1 MNIILFGAP
10 GAGKGTQAKFLI
22 KEFGLIQISTGDMLR
37 ESVNRKTELGKQV
50 ENIMANGE
58 LVPDDIIFS
67 LINERLKNKD
77 IKNGFIF
84 DGFPRNLKQAQKLD
98 EIMNQMNMQLDYVF
112 HIDVDEKILTSRIEN
127 RAKQEKI
134 IRKDDTPTVLIERLK
149 VYNKDTK
156 PVLDYYFNQNLLNDK
171 NSVLSSSMFFVN
183 SIVEVNIFAMLSEIF
198 FYVET
203 FSTYFTCIF
212 PIRFLMR

>member
-10 GAGKGTQAKFLI
+10 GAGKGTQANFLI

-37 ESVNRKTELGKQV
+37 EAVKRKTEIGKQV

-77 IKNGFIF
+77 IKKGFIF
-84 DGFPRNLKQAQKLD
+84 DGFPRNLKQAEKLD
-98 EIMNQMNMQLDYVF
+98 KIMNDKSINLDFVF

-127 RAKQEKI
+127 RAKQEKV
-134 IRKDDTPTVLIERLK
+134 IRKDDTSDVLIERLK
-149 VYNKDTK
+149 VYNRDPK
-156 PVLDYYFNQNLLNDK
+156 PVLDYYSNQNILNVIDGMGTIDEVSSNILKKIK
-171 NSVLSSSMFFVN
+171 NDLKVD
-183 SIVEVNIFAMLSEIF
+183 
-198 FYVET
+198 
-203 FSTYFTCIF
+203 
-212 PIRFLMR
+212 

>member
-10 GAGKGTQAKFLI
+10 GAGKGTQANILI
-22 KEFGLIQISTGDMLR
+22 KKFSLIQISTGDMLR
-37 ESVNRKTELGKQV
+37 DSVKRKTKLGKQV

-67 LINERLKNKD
+67 LINEKLMNKS

-98 EIMNQMNMQLDYVF
+98 EIMNHMNMHLDYVF

-127 RAKQEKI
+127 RAKQEKV
-134 IRKDDTPTVLIERLK
+134 IRKDDNPSVLIERLK
-149 VYNKDTK
+149 VYNRETK
-156 PVLDYYFNQNLLNDK
+156 PVLEHYSNQNILNVIDGMGTIEE
-171 NSVLSSSMFFVN
+171 VSSNISMIIKRDFKVD
-183 SIVEVNIFAMLSEIF
+183 
-198 FYVET
+198 
-203 FSTYFTCIF
+203 
-212 PIRFLMR
+212 

>member
-10 GAGKGTQAKFLI
+10 GAGKGTQANFLI

-37 ESVNRKTELGKQV
+37 DSVKRRTELGKQV

-84 DGFPRNLKQAQKLD
+84 DGFPRNLKQAEKL
-98 EIMNQMNMQLDYVF
+98 EQIMNQRNINLDFVF
-112 HIDVDEKILTSRIEN
+112 HIDVDEDILASRIEN

-134 IRKDDTPTVLIERLK
+134 TRKDDTSAVLIERLK
-149 VYNKDTK
+149 VYNRETK
-156 PVLDYYFNQNLLNDK
+156 PVLDYYSKK
-171 NSVLSSSMFFVN
+171 NVLKVVDGMGTIEQVSS
-183 SIVEVNIFAMLSEIF
+183 NIAMKIKKDF
-198 FYVET
+198 KVD
-203 FSTYFTCIF
+203 
-212 PIRFLMR
+212 